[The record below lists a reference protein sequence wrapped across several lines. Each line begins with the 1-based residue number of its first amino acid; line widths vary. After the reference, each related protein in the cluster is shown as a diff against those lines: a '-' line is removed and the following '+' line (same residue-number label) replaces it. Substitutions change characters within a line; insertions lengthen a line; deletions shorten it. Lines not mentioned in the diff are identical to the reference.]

1 MATFDGDIV
10 VNILSTAGA
19 VTTQDF
25 GVAIWVTDALEAGFT
40 ERVRFY
46 ESSQA
51 VNADADLQQAT
62 KDALNAA
69 FAQNPRL
76 RKLAVGKI
84 SYIAVIS
91 DEMDA
96 IKAEADQTD
105 GFYFIGSS
113 SRVEGN
119 IVDLA
124 AWAETQP
131 VLYLPQTSDAA
142 LLAGTAGNIGEDLRL
157 ATRARTA
164 LTYNATDTEYNG
176 FSWGSK
182 TGAAD
187 PDEQS
192 TTWRNKTLSGITP
205 QVTLT
210 DTEKANILAEN
221 ANVYLTLKGQGSM
234 GEGTL
239 ADGNPIDTR
248 IARDWLEFRIGEG
261 LAQLFLDVSNR
272 NSKVPFD
279 NDGIAQIGGVL
290 EAVAARGEKVG
301 HLLAGAST
309 VSLPLRKDV
318 PPADVTARTLTVP
331 MEVTLAGAI
340 EEATI
345 NVVVNFA

>member
-10 VNILSTAGA
+10 VNILTTAGA

-69 FAQNPRL
+69 FTQSPRL

-84 SYIAVIS
+84 SYIATIS

-96 IKAEADQTD
+96 ILAEANQTE
-105 GFYFIGSS
+105 GFYFIGTNSPNQS
-113 SRVEGN
+113 DIEDV
-119 IVDLA
+119 A
-124 AWAETQP
+124 AWAEGQS
-131 VLYLPQTSDAA
+131 VLYLPQSSDAA
-142 LLAGTAGNIGEDLRL
+142 VIAGTGGNVGEVLRL

-164 LTYNATDTEYNG
+164 LTWHATNTEYTA

-248 IARDWLEFRIGEG
+248 IARDWLELRIGEK

-272 NSKVPFD
+272 NEKVPFD
-279 NDGIAQIGGVL
+279 NDGIAQIGGIL
-290 EAVAARGEKVG
+290 EEVTARGEKVG
-301 HLLAGAST
+301 HLLAGTST
-309 VSLPLRKDV
+309 ISLPLRKDV
-318 PPADVTARTLTVP
+318 PDGDVTARTLTVP
-331 MEVTLAGAI
+331 MEVTLAGAV

-345 NVVVNFA
+345 NVVVNFS